1 MKKEFRLRGY
11 VRVIPLVGVG
21 LGVKKN
27 YKSIDLCII
36 IPFLE
41 IELSLIFKKGKYEL
55 WKYKCN

>member
-41 IELSLIFKKGKYEL
+41 IELSLI
-55 WKYKCN
+55 YKNNRNEFN

>member
-41 IELSLIFKKGKYEL
+41 IELSLILKNNRNEI
-55 WKYKCN
+55 N